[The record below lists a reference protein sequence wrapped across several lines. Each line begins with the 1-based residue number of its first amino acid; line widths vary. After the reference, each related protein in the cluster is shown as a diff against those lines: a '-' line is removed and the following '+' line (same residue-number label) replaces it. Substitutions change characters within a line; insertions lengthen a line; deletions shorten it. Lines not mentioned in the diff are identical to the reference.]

1 MTNDEV
7 DQMSEDEVR
16 SHLGEPISMG
26 ELIAIMNELGP
37 QYQDGDSKSM
47 PAEKAKSVLAGNA
60 RIFNKA
66 IKKHAKDNTTY
77 GLIRLPG
84 GINNGIA
91 QLQAIEWGTAQNGNN
106 KGQPFCRIAGVVH
119 EPKTLATVDG
129 VQQLAGLQ
137 TSILIMLC
145 DTKSSDGKATTAEDN
160 MARLLNEIRRIG
172 GEDFT
177 ESAESV
183 EDLEELCK
191 ELVEQKPFFRFSTE
205 LSRPQIDPKT
215 KKPKVN
221 PTTGKPYE
229 PRVFENWH
237 GSKGLEEYSPASAHP
252 EEGVA
257 EEIEEQEED
266 TPKTSPKGDEKS
278 PSKKPPVEVE
288 DDEPEFQDM
297 DSLAKKA
304 QKGDAKAE
312 AQLRAYA
319 TKAGVPEEDVDNAEK
334 WAEVV
339 DMIRNAG
346 DEEAEEEAE
355 EAEEEEEAKEEA
367 EEEEETEE
375 SEEEEEE
382 SEEEEVEEEE
392 AEEEEETPEPPT
404 KGEVVMF
411 KPIDPKT
418 KKAAKTPT
426 ECEIVAVDK
435 KAQTVTLKNLETKKQ
450 YLGVKWDKLLE
461 S

>member
-7 DQMSEDEVR
+7 DRMSEDEVR
-16 SHLGEPISMG
+16 CHLGEPISMG

-47 PAEKAKSVLAGNA
+47 PAEKAKSVLAGKA
-60 RIFNKA
+60 GIFNKA
-66 IKKHAKDNTTY
+66 IKKHAKDDTTY

-91 QLQAIEWGTAQNGNN
+91 RLQAIEWGTAQNGNN
-106 KGQPFCRIAGVVH
+106 KGQPFCRLAGVVDT
-119 EPKTLATVDG
+119 PKTIATVDG
-129 VQQLAGLQ
+129 VQQVAGLQ

-145 DTKSSDGKATTAEDN
+145 DTKSSDGKATTYEEN
-160 MARLLNEIRRIG
+160 MARLLNELRRIG
-172 GEDFT
+172 GPEYT

-205 LSRPQIDPKT
+205 LSKPQIDPKT

-221 PTTGKPYE
+221 PTTGKAYE

-237 GSKGLEEYSPASAHP
+237 GSKGLEDYSPASANP
-252 EEGVA
+252 EEGVV
-257 EEIEEQEED
+257 EETEEET
-266 TPKTSPKGDEKS
+266 TPKTSPKSGGKP
-278 PSKKPPVEVE
+278 PSNKPPVEVE
-288 DDEPEFQDM
+288 DDEPEFQDL

-312 AQLRAYA
+312 AQLREYA
-319 TKAGVPEEDVDNAEK
+319 TKAGIPEEDVDNAKK

-339 DMIRNAG
+339 EMIRNAG

-367 EEEEETEE
+367 EET
-375 SEEEEEE
+375 EEEE
-382 SEEEEVEEEE
+382 SEEE
-392 AEEEEETPEPPT
+392 AEEEEEEEEEEEAEEEGPEPPT
-404 KGEVVMF
+404 KGDVVMF
-411 KPIDPKT
+411 KPVDPKT
-418 KKAAKTPT
+418 KKAAKTPA
-426 ECEIVAVDK
+426 ECEVVAVDK
-435 KAQTVTLKNLETKKQ
+435 KSQTVTLKNLETKKQ

>member
-16 SHLGEPISMG
+16 CHLGEPISMG

-47 PAEKAKSVLAGNA
+47 PAEKAKSVLAGKA
-60 RIFNKA
+60 GIFNKA
-66 IKKHAKDNTTY
+66 IKKHAKDDTTY

-106 KGQPFCRIAGVVH
+106 KGQPFCRLAGVVH
-119 EPKTLATVDG
+119 EPKTMATVDG
-129 VQQLAGLQ
+129 VQQVAGLQ

-145 DTKSSDGKATTAEDN
+145 DTKSSEGKVTTAEDN

-191 ELVEQKPFFRFSTE
+191 DLVEQKPFFRFSTE
-205 LSRPQIDPKT
+205 LSKTQIDPKT

-221 PTTGKPYE
+221 PATGKPYE

-257 EEIEEQEED
+257 VEADEEVEEEQEEG
-266 TPKTSPKGDEKS
+266 TKTSPKGGG
-278 PSKKPPVEVE
+278 KPPAVVE

-319 TKAGVPEEDVDNAEK
+319 TKAGVSEEDVDNAEK

-339 DMIRNAG
+339 EMIRNAG

-367 EEEEETEE
+367 ED
-375 SEEEEEE
+375 EEE
-382 SEEEEVEEEE
+382 SEEEE
-392 AEEEEETPEPPT
+392 AEEEEEVPEPPT

-418 KKAAKTPT
+418 KKTAKTPT

-450 YLGVKWDKLLE
+450 YLGVKWDQLLE